1 MKKWIFTVFIGLCL
15 IFFTQVQSQ
24 AADTFKIGVVY
35 PLSGAMA
42 LPCKSILT
50 GHKIAADE
58 IMKAGGFQGK
68 KVEFL
73 VRDDAGNPEL
83 TTRYCRELITREKV
97 DWIFTGYG
105 SAVALAGAAVAK
117 QFKTPTFIFGGKTE
131 KVTTEEWNKYTFRY
145 QVTSTAEARAAADIL
160 GNVMLKDKKGARIFW
175 IAWDYEYSRSFYDPF
190 VERLKKIR
198 PDIKIVGE
206 SWTRTGETD
215 YGPFISYALTTK
227 PDAVIST
234 IWGGGCVSLLKQG
247 QSQGLWD
254 QAMLINTAEPA
265 SIEYRKAFGKS
276 MPVGGWGNT
285 YDDSCWP
292 QNEGQKNFYKAW
304 YDFTGENEPPSGMAS
319 SGYYITYMVAN
330 AIEKAGTDE
339 TMAVIK
345 ALEGMSI
352 DTYWGR
358 FTIRDFDHQ
367 VTSGQIWA
375 PMIEEPG
382 LDYLVLDKSKLVYVP
397 CDKDLYTKEEWD
409 AIRKAAKK

>member
-1 MKKWIFTVFIGLCL
+1 MKKTLLTILMSFCL
-15 IFFTQVQSQ
+15 IVFTQSSSLS
-24 AADTFKIGVVY
+24 ADTFKIGVVY

-42 LPCKSILT
+42 LPCQSILT

-83 TTRYCRELITREKV
+83 TTRYCRELITKEKV

-131 KVTTEEWNKYTFRY
+131 KVTTEEWNEYTFRY

-160 GNVMLKDKKGARIFW
+160 GKVMLKDKKNARVFW
-175 IAWDYEYSRSFYDPF
+175 IAWDYEYSRSLYGPF

-198 PDIKIVGE
+198 PDIRIVGE

-247 QSQGLWD
+247 RAMGLWD

-276 MPVGGWGNT
+276 MPVGAWGNT
-285 YDDSCWP
+285 YDDASWP
-292 QNEGQKNFYKAW
+292 QNDGQKKFYKAW
-304 YDFTGENEPPSGMAS
+304 YDYTGANEPPSGMAS

-330 AIEKAGTDE
+330 AIKKAGTTE
-339 TMAVIK
+339 ALPVVK
-345 ALEGMSI
+345 AMKGMTI
-352 DTYWGR
+352 DTYWGT
-358 FTIRDFDHQ
+358 FKIRDFDHQ

-375 PMIEEPG
+375 PMIEKPG
-382 LDYLVLDKSKLVYVP
+382 LDYLVLDSSRLIFVP
-397 CDKDLYTKEEWD
+397 CEKDLYTKEEWA

>member
-1 MKKWIFTVFIGLCL
+1 MRKILAIVFMSLCL
-15 IFFTQVQSQ
+15 IILTQSQ
-24 AADTFKIGVVY
+24 SQSAETFKIGVVY

-42 LPCKSILT
+42 LPCQSILT
-50 GHKIAADE
+50 GHKIAAAE

-97 DWIFTGYG
+97 DWIFAGYG
-105 SAVALAGAAVAK
+105 SAVALAATAVAK

-131 KVTTEEWNKYTFRY
+131 KVTTEEWNEYTFRY

-160 GNVMLKDKKGARIFW
+160 GKVMLKNKKNAKVFW
-175 IAWDYEYSRSFYDPF
+175 IAWDYEYSRSLYGPF
-190 VERLKKIR
+190 MERLKQIR

-215 YGPFISYALTTK
+215 YGPFLSYALTTK

-234 IWGGGCVSLLKQG
+234 IWGGGSVSLLKQG
-247 QSQGLWD
+247 KAMGLWD

-276 MPVGGWGNT
+276 MPVGAWGNT
-285 YDDSCWP
+285 YDDACWP
-292 QNEGQKNFYKAW
+292 QNEGQKQFYKAW

-330 AIEKAGTDE
+330 AIKKAGTD
-339 TMAVIK
+339 K
-345 ALEGMSI
+345 ALPVVKAMKGMSI

-358 FTIRDFDHQ
+358 LTIRDFDHQ

-375 PMIEEPG
+375 PMIEKPG
-382 LDYLVLDKSKLVYVP
+382 LDYLVLDRSRLTYAP
-397 CDKDLYTKEEWD
+397 CGKDLYTKEEWT
-409 AIRKAAKK
+409 AKRKAAQK